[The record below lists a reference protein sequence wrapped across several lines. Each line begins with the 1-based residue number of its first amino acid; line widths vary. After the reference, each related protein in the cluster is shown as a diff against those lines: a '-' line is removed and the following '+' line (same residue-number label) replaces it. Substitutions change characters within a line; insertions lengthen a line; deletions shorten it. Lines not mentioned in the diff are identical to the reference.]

1 MNAAINICKINLV
14 ESKTLPTFVMPR
26 NDNDYQ
32 SNRYISFRSIKA
44 GFLSDNST
52 SVVLRFLA
60 ETEWRLASFYISIN
74 QIFGQKTM
82 PRNDKNLT
90 VDTQVVSASTP
101 RTRKSTPISA
111 PSAQST
117 PLTPICRYSEL
128 KAHELQAELRKAKAA
143 TSVAESATKAAAV
156 ATAKR
161 PFKVTIYSEY
171 RKFDGNPSHYY
182 TTAEIYHALS
192 MQEALGMAFEQEL
205 KDHPNCVVTGGRCTR
220 LNAPSI

>member
-14 ESKTLPTFVMPR
+14 ESKTLPTFVMPNR
-26 NDNDYQ
+26 LRYTISQ
-32 SNRYISFRSIKA
+32 QSLSNRFNTA
-44 GFLSDNST
+44 DFLRQFYFGS
-52 SVVLRFLA
+52 LGRFGDFQG
-60 ETEWRLASFYISIN
+60 RFASFAIHIN
-74 QIFGQKTM
+74 QQIFGSKM
-82 PRNDKNLT
+82 PNRLKNLT

-220 LNAPSI
+220 LNTPSA

>member
-14 ESKTLPTFVMPR
+14 ESKTLLTFVMR
-26 NDNDYQ
+26 TSYRLTESQ
-32 SNRYISFRSIKA
+32 LYIQAVASNKA
-44 GFLSDNST
+44 T
-52 SVVLRFLA
+52 SLRQFYFGSLDWFA
-60 ETEWRLASFYISIN
+60 KHQGGVASFVIHIT
-74 QIFGQKTM
+74 QIFSRMRTS
-82 PRNDKNLT
+82 KNLT

-101 RTRKSTPISA
+101 RTRKSTPICA

-156 ATAKR
+156 ATSKR

-220 LNAPSI
+220 LNTPSI

>member
-14 ESKTLPTFVMPR
+14 ESKTLLTFVTA
-26 NDNDYQ
+26 NSVDEHVNHFTY
-32 SNRYISFRSIKA
+32 STCFHIA
-44 GFLSDNST
+44 GFLRHLYVSSYALFAKT
-52 SVVLRFLA
+52 SRELR
-60 ETEWRLASFYISIN
+60 SFVIRIN
-74 QIFGQKTM
+74 QQIFGLTM
-82 PRNDKNLT
+82 ANSDKNLMQT
-90 VDTQVVSASTP
+90 PEVCPASTP